1 MSISYISGLRCMR
14 CSHAQDDLSRRMRC
28 ERCGGYCQATY
39 DLDAARRDLSPA
51 DFRHRQNGL
60 WRFREL
66 LPVREPANIVTLAE
80 GGTPLLKSRRIG
92 PAIGVPELYFKDLTR
107 NPTYSFKDYSSSTSV
122 SKAKEVGFEDIVLM
136 SAGNASSSFAAYCAV
151 AGIRFHALMLSN
163 TFEAMLVQNLV
174 YGPDAAMIDADS
186 ATAGRIAGDLAMKNG
201 WMNGGVPS
209 NPYRVEGKKAIGYEI
224 AESLGWTAPGRIVC
238 PTAGGTSIM
247 ALDKA
252 FRELRQLGW
261 VEGFPKLDCV
271 QSDTCRPVVDAWRT
285 DEQMKPAER
294 PDSVAIG
301 LLAPNP
307 EAGPLLVSTM
317 RRTGGAG
324 VAVTDDEIRRAQLSL
339 AQEEGLFVEASSAAS
354 LAGLRKMVASG
365 TVTGDESVVLM
376 LTGAGIKSPE
386 VVAPLLPRPRHV
398 PAYEEEPEA

>member
-1 MSISYISGLRCMR
+1 MATSFISGLRCMN
-14 CSHAQDDLSRRMRC
+14 CGHEQHDLSRRMRC
-28 ERCGGYCQATY
+28 ERCDGYCQATY
-39 DLDAARRDLSPA
+39 DLDAARRQLGPA

-66 LPVREPANIVTLAE
+66 LPVRDDAHIVTLGE
-80 GGTPLLKSRRIG
+80 GGTPLLQSRRIG
-92 PAIGVPELYFKDLTR
+92 PALGLPELYFKDLTR

-122 SKAKEVGFEDIVLM
+122 SKAKEIGIEDIVLM

-186 ATAGRIAGDLAMKNG
+186 ATAGRIAGDLALKNG

-209 NPYRVEGKKAIGYEI
+209 NPYRVEGKKAIGFEI
-224 AESLGWTAPGRIVC
+224 AERLGWKAPGRIVC

-252 FRELRQLGW
+252 FRELRELGW

-271 QSDTCRPVVDAWRT
+271 QSQTCRPIVDAWSTGER
-285 DEQMKPAER
+285 MKPAER

-354 LAGLRKMVASG
+354 LAGLRKMVAAG
-365 TVTGDESVVLM
+365 TITGDESVVLM

-386 VVAPLLPRPRHV
+386 VVAPLLPRPRQI
-398 PAYEEEPEA
+398 PASQGQPGA